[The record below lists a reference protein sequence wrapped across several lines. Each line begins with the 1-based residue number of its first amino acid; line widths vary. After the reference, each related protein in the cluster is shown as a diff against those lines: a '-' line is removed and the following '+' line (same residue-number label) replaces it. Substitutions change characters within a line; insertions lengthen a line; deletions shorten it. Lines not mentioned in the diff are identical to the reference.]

1 MTKKRVYELAKEMGL
16 GTRELVRILEIL
28 GMTVKSHM
36 STVEPGV
43 VEKVTEYLKQRKT
56 PSKPSSEARPTTAP
70 GRSEKRPSVGQ
81 SSPEARQRSPQ
92 VSAPAAGAPTPPA
105 PPSKAPAAPLEKVS
119 AAPAR
124 AASGPPGREGEKRK
138 EGKPLRLAA
147 HSYLPDLEEE
157 EEPRPRPKRRKKG
170 KPLREARKPPTAPA
184 KKVTLEGSLTVQELA
199 NKMGRPASEVIK
211 KLIGLGIM
219 AGLNDELDQDT
230 ATLVAGEFGV
240 EVRIRSE
247 RSATEIEEPEDNP
260 AALQERPPVVTVMG
274 HVDHGKTS
282 LLDAI
287 RHTNVTAQEAGGI
300 TQHIGAYQVEI
311 NGRKITFIDTP
322 GHEAFTTMRARGA
335 QVTDIAVLVVAAD
348 DGVMPQTIE
357 AINHARAAGVP
368 IVVAINKMDKP
379 DANPDRVKQQLAEQ
393 GLVPEEWGGETICVP
408 VSALKRQGLEELLE
422 MILLV
427 ADLQG
432 LTADPTR
439 PAKGVVLES
448 ELDRGRGPVAT
459 VLVQKGT
466 LRVGDNFVV
475 GASYGRVRAMLDDQG
490 RPVKEAGPS
499 MPVRVL
505 GLEEVPEAGDVL
517 LVVTDEKKAREVA
530 EARQAERRRT
540 VAQERPVTL
549 EELFRQAGA
558 KEAKELNVI
567 VKADVH
573 GSVEAVRHALE
584 RLGNEEV
591 KLRVIHSGVGAIS
604 ESDVMLA
611 SASRAMIVGFNVRPE
626 PGARRAAEEEKVEV
640 RLYRII
646 YELLEDM
653 KSVLSGMLEPE
664 LREVELGRAE
674 VRATF
679 HVPKVGV
686 VAGCY
691 VVEGKVARNAL
702 VRLVRD
708 GKVVYQGRVSSL
720 KRFKD
725 DVREVVQGYECG
737 IGLENFND
745 VKVGD
750 LIEAYVQEK
759 VRRQL

>member
-1 MTKKRVYELAKEMGL
+1 
-16 GTRELVRILEIL
+16 
-28 GMTVKSHM
+28 
-36 STVEPGV
+36 
-43 VEKVTEYLKQRKT
+43 
-56 PSKPSSEARPTTAP
+56 
-70 GRSEKRPSVGQ
+70 
-81 SSPEARQRSPQ
+81 
-92 VSAPAAGAPTPPA
+92 
-105 PPSKAPAAPLEKVS
+105 
-119 AAPAR
+119 
-124 AASGPPGREGEKRK
+124 
-138 EGKPLRLAA
+138 
-147 HSYLPDLEEE
+147 
-157 EEPRPRPKRRKKG
+157 
-170 KPLREARKPPTAPA
+170 
-184 KKVTLEGSLTVQELA
+184 VTLEGSLTVQELA
-199 NKMGRPASEVIK
+199 NRMGRQANEIIR
-211 KLIGLGIM
+211 KLISLGIM
-219 AGLNDELDQDT
+219 AGLNDELDQET
-230 ATLVAGEFGV
+230 AALVAGEFGV
-240 EVRIRSE
+240 EVRLRTE
-247 RSATEIEEPEDNP
+247 RPATEIEEPKDDP
-260 AALQERPPVVTVMG
+260 SAMRERPPVVTVMG

-300 TQHIGAYQVEI
+300 TQHIGAYQVEV

-322 GHEAFTTMRARGA
+322 GHEAFTSMRARGA

-348 DGVMPQTIE
+348 DGVMPQTVE

-379 DANPDRVKQQLAEQ
+379 DANPERVKQQLAEH
-393 GLVPEEWGGETICVP
+393 GLIPEEWGGETICVP
-408 VSALKRQGLEELLE
+408 VSALKHQGLEDLLE
-422 MILLV
+422 MLLLV

-432 LTADPTR
+432 LSADPTR

-475 GASYGRVRAMLDDQG
+475 GASFGRVRAMLDDQG
-490 RPVKEAGPS
+490 RTVKEAGPS

-505 GLEEVPEAGDVL
+505 GLEEVPQAGDIL
-517 LVVTDEKKAREVA
+517 QVVPDDKTAREVA
-530 EARQAERRRT
+530 EARRAEQRRGLP
-540 VAQERPVTL
+540 QERPTSL
-549 EELFRQAGA
+549 EDLFRQVEA
-558 KEAKELNVI
+558 KETKELNVI

-591 KLRVIHSGVGAIS
+591 KIRVIHGGVGAIS

-626 PGARRAAEEEKVEV
+626 PGARHAAEEEKVEI
-640 RLYRII
+640 RLYRVI
-646 YELLEDM
+646 YELLEEM
-653 KSVLSGMLEPE
+653 KSLLSGLLEPE
-664 LREVELGRAE
+664 IREVQLGRAE

-691 VVEGKVARNAL
+691 VLEGKVARNAL
-702 VRLVRD
+702 ARLIRD
-708 GKVVYQGRVSSL
+708 GKVIYEGRVGSL

-737 IGLENFND
+737 IGLENYND
-745 VKVGD
+745 IKVGD
-750 LIEAYVQEK
+750 TIEAYVQEK
-759 VRRQL
+759 VKREL